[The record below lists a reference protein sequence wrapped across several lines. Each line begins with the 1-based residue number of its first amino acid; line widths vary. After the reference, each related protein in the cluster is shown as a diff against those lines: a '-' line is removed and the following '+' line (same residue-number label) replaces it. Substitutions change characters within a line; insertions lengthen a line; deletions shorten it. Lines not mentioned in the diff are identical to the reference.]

1 MTRLQLW
8 HKNTVS
14 IDLIYKLNFS
24 NLHEV
29 NCLKNLVL
37 KSTVNSSVSE
47 PKDIIFALIVLEL
60 LSNQK
65 AKVLRT
71 RKSTAAFKTRKFV
84 PISSKVTIRSKN
96 LYDFLDFLICIALPK
111 LSQFKELNKN
121 NLVASQKSLSVGLTN
136 LTMFPQLSKESERL
150 PKNLGLTITFNSNA
164 INKTNPKLLLLL
176 SEFQMPVI
184 L

>member
-8 HKNTVS
+8 NKNTVS
-14 IDLIYKLNFS
+14 IDLIYKLNFL
-24 NLHEV
+24 NLHEI
-29 NCLKNLVL
+29 NCLKNIVL
-37 KSTVNSSVSE
+37 KSTVNSSISE
-47 PKDIIFALIVLEL
+47 PKDIIFGLVVLEL
-60 LSNQK
+60 LTNQK

-71 RKSTAAFKTRKFV
+71 RKSIAAFKTRKFI

-121 NLVASQKSLSVGLTN
+121 NLVTSQNSLSLGLAN

-150 PKNLGLTITFNSNA
+150 PKNMGLTITFNSDTVG
-164 INKTNPKLLLLL
+164 KTTPKLLLFLG
-176 SEFQMPVI
+176 EFQMPVI